1 MVPINSN
8 AGTFDLNILHIC
20 AILIYGRN
28 KTMAKANKI
37 EVEGSVISVVKNQN
51 EDYVSLTDMAKFK
64 NAESTGLVISH
75 WLSTRFAID
84 FLGIWEQINNPS
96 FNVTEFS
103 NIRFN
108 AGSNGYVL
116 SVKQWIERTNAIGI
130 ISSAGR
136 YGGTYAHKDIAFEFG
151 SWLSPE
157 FKYYLIRE
165 YQRLKDEEQA
175 QLGWSAKREL
185 AKINY
190 RIHTDAIKQNLI
202 PDEITPAQKSFI
214 YADEADMLNVAMFGM
229 TAKQWR
235 EANPELKGNIRDY
248 ATINQLIC
256 LSNMENL
263 NAVFINEGL
272 AQSERLE
279 KLNKIAI
286 QQMKVLENI
295 EDRKLLIEANK

>member
-37 EVEGSVISVVKNQN
+37 EVEGSIISVVKNQN